1 MINILTDKII
11 DYFKKNNIELSR
23 TDLMKMKYA
32 LQVILGDFLKFV
44 ILFVIFL
51 CFKKLDL
58 FLLSLAVLIT
68 LRPFAGGIH
77 CKTSIS
83 CLAIT
88 LLHFLAIVLLSNY
101 LPRMNNIIYYSIY
114 LISFIIFLIYV
125 PCPNKK
131 RPVKNK
137 KILKI
142 ISLILLTFWSLF
154 FFEESKMSFC
164 NCIFLSILAQVVQVI
179 FINKKECF

>member
-88 LLHFLAIVLLSNY
+88 LLHFLD
-101 LPRMNNIIYYSIY
+101 
-114 LISFIIFLIYV
+114 SFI
-125 PCPNKK
+125 
-131 RPVKNK
+131 
-137 KILKI
+137 
-142 ISLILLTFWSLF
+142 
-154 FFEESKMSFC
+154 E
-164 NCIFLSILAQVVQVI
+164 
-179 FINKKECF
+179 